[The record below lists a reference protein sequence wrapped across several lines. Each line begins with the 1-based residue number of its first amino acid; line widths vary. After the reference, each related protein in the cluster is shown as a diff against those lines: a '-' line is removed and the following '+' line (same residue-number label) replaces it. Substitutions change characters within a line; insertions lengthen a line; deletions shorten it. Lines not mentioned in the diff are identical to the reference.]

1 MFSTFQNENI
11 QKGKVKEK
19 DELSTEF
26 DRIFVQSISSTKNF
40 GYSYFPDI
48 FYAKCHSLLQQML
61 DALDG
66 NDKNLL
72 ILAPR
77 GMGKTSWILYGY
89 CARQLLC
96 GLVKFLVY
104 MGNSSTLAIR
114 ATDNLKRALV
124 YDKMIKDVFGEQ
136 NPQVLQSAG
145 NSADFASAGWSLANG
160 SFIIPRGVGQ
170 QVRGLQML
178 IDDKVMRPQ
187 LIVIDDLESSTEVKS
202 PEQRAKLKEWF
213 FADLMKIETKYKSDC
228 RIVYIDT
235 LKHDDA
241 LAASLMKEP
250 SWKTLILSVCDDNF
264 KSNAPEFMSDA
275 QIKAEYELHVRQ
287 DVEDVFFR
295 EYRNIPIS
303 TKNRAFKASDFRY
316 YYECPNGQ
324 VATIS
329 SIVSTALKD
338 KFATG
343 SVDVS
348 ALGNVK
354 ENLYTLNYSEN
365 SSSSFI
371 TTGTKMKAYN
381 IIICDPAKTQNIA
394 SADTAIVWITVTEL
408 GLLFIRKIIC
418 GKFNPTQIYEHIAKI
433 CSLSPIYRIAIEVT
447 GLSLFVSQ
455 PFKQYMKDVG
465 YSHLANSLIEL
476 AANRTKKEERI
487 GWLSP
492 YYQRHQIYHNI
503 ADHVGLEQQLLSFPS
518 SKKLDIMDCTAW
530 IVWILGKLEFSFS
543 TSLTDDY
550 PSDEEDKINW
560 SMYS

>member
-1 MFSTFQNENI
+1 MFSPFQNESIPKGEVFKKSEVDLEIDKLFI
-11 QKGKVKEK
+11 QSVA
-19 DELSTEF
+19 
-26 DRIFVQSISSTKNF
+26 STKNF
-40 GYSYFPDI
+40 GYTYFPDI

-66 NDKNLL
+66 TDKNLL
-72 ILAPR
+72 LLAPR
-77 GMGKTSWILYGY
+77 GIGKTSWVLYGY

-96 GLVKFLVY
+96 GLVQFLVY
-104 MGNSSTLAIR
+104 MGNSSTLAVR

-136 NPQVLQSAG
+136 NPQVLQSTG
-145 NSADFASAGWSLANG
+145 NAADFASAGWSLSNG

-178 IDDKVMRPQ
+178 INDKVMRPQ

-213 FADLMKIETKYKSDC
+213 FADLLKIETKYKSDC

-241 LAASLMKEP
+241 LAATLMKEP
-250 SWKTLILSVCDDNF
+250 TWKTVILSVCDDNF
-264 KSNAPEFMSDA
+264 KSNAPEFMSDI
-275 QIKAEYELHVRQ
+275 QVKAEYELHVRN
-287 DVEDVFFR
+287 DMEDVFFR
-295 EYRNIPIS
+295 EFRNIPIS
-303 TKNRAFKASDFRY
+303 TKNRAFKAADFRY

-324 VATIS
+324 VATVS
-329 SIVSTALKD
+329 SLVSNALRD
-338 KFATG
+338 KFSTG

-348 ALGNVK
+348 TLGNVK
-354 ENLYTLNYSEN
+354 ENLYTFNYSGN
-365 SSSSFI
+365 PVSSFI
-371 TTGTKMKAYN
+371 TAGTILKAYN

-408 GLLFIRKIIC
+408 GIMFIRKIVC
-418 GKFNPTQIYEHIAKI
+418 GKFNPTQIYEHIANI
-433 CSLSPIYRIAIEVT
+433 CSLVPVYRIAIEVT

-465 YSHLANSLIEL
+465 YPHLANTLIEL

-492 YYQRHQIYHNI
+492 YYQRHQVYHNL
-503 ADHVGLEQQLLSFPS
+503 ADYVGLEQQLLSFPS
-518 SKKLDIMDCTAW
+518 SRKLDIMDCTAW
-530 IVWILGKLEFSFS
+530 IVWLLGKLEFSFS
-543 TSLTDDY
+543 TSLKDDY
-550 PSDEEDKINW
+550 PSDEEDRIDW
-560 SMYS
+560 SKYS

>member
-11 QKGKVKEK
+11 QKRKVKEK

-316 YYECPNGQ
+316 YYECSNGQ

-343 SVDVS
+343 SVEVS
-348 ALGNVK
+348 TLGNVK

-543 TSLTDDY
+543 TSLTDEY
-550 PSDEEDKINW
+550 PSEEENKINW

>member
-316 YYECPNGQ
+316 YYECSNGQ

-343 SVDVS
+343 SVEVS
-348 ALGNVK
+348 TLGNVK

>member
-11 QKGKVKEK
+11 QKRKVKEK

-48 FYAKCHSLLQQML
+48 FYAECHSLLQQML

-316 YYECPNGQ
+316 YYECLNGQ
-324 VATIS
+324 VATVS
-329 SIVSTALKD
+329 SLVSTALRD

-348 ALGNVK
+348 TLGNVK

-492 YYQRHQIYHNI
+492 YYQRHQIYHNL

-543 TSLTDDY
+543 TSLTDEY
-550 PSDEEDKINW
+550 PSEEEDKINW

>member
-241 LAASLMKEP
+241 LAASLLKEP

-316 YYECPNGQ
+316 YYECSNGQ

-329 SIVSTALKD
+329 SLVSTALKD

-343 SVDVS
+343 SVEVS
-348 ALGNVK
+348 TLGNVK

-408 GLLFIRKIIC
+408 GLLFIRRIIC

-543 TSLTDDY
+543 TSLTDEY
-550 PSDEEDKINW
+550 PSEEENKINW

>member
-1 MFSTFQNENI
+1 MFSTFQNENT
-11 QKGKVKEK
+11 QKEEVKEK

-26 DRIFVQSISSTKNF
+26 DRIFVQSIFSTKNF

-104 MGNSSTLAIR
+104 LGNSSTLAIR

-145 NSADFASAGWSLANG
+145 NSADFASAGWSLTNG

-178 IDDKVMRPQ
+178 IDNKVMRPQ

-316 YYECPNGQ
+316 YYECSNGQ

-343 SVDVS
+343 SVEVS
-348 ALGNVK
+348 TLGNVK

-408 GLLFIRKIIC
+408 GLLFIRRIIC

-543 TSLTDDY
+543 TSLTDEY
-550 PSDEEDKINW
+550 PSEEENKINW

>member
-316 YYECPNGQ
+316 YYECLNGQ

-329 SIVSTALKD
+329 SLVSTALRD

-348 ALGNVK
+348 TLGNVK

-543 TSLTDDY
+543 TSLTDEY
-550 PSDEEDKINW
+550 PSEEEDKINW

>member
-11 QKGKVKEK
+11 QKGEVKEK
-19 DELSTEF
+19 DELLTEF

-136 NPQVLQSAG
+136 NPQVLPSAG

-202 PEQRAKLKEWF
+202 PEQRSKLKEWF

-338 KFATG
+338 KFASG
-343 SVDVS
+343 SVEVS
-348 ALGNVK
+348 TLGNVK

-408 GLLFIRKIIC
+408 GLLFIRRIIC

-550 PSDEEDKINW
+550 PSEEEDKINW

>member
-1 MFSTFQNENI
+1 
-11 QKGKVKEK
+11 
-19 DELSTEF
+19 
-26 DRIFVQSISSTKNF
+26 
-40 GYSYFPDI
+40 
-48 FYAKCHSLLQQML
+48 ML

-316 YYECPNGQ
+316 YYECSNGQ

-329 SIVSTALKD
+329 SLVSTALKD

-343 SVDVS
+343 SVEVS
-348 ALGNVK
+348 TLGNVK

-543 TSLTDDY
+543 TSLTDEY
-550 PSDEEDKINW
+550 PSEEEDKINW

>member
-11 QKGKVKEK
+11 QKGEVKEK

-343 SVDVS
+343 SVEVS
-348 ALGNVK
+348 TLGNVR

-408 GLLFIRKIIC
+408 GLLFIRRIIC

-543 TSLTDDY
+543 TSLTDEY
-550 PSDEEDKINW
+550 PSEEEDKINW

>member
-1 MFSTFQNENI
+1 MFSPFQNESIPKGEVFKKSEVDLEIDKLFI
-11 QKGKVKEK
+11 QSVA
-19 DELSTEF
+19 
-26 DRIFVQSISSTKNF
+26 STKNF
-40 GYSYFPDI
+40 GYTYFPDI

-66 NDKNLL
+66 TDKNLL
-72 ILAPR
+72 LLAPR
-77 GMGKTSWILYGY
+77 GIGKTSWVLYGY

-96 GLVKFLVY
+96 GLVQFLVY
-104 MGNSSTLAIR
+104 MGNSSTLAVR

-136 NPQVLQSAG
+136 NPQVLQSTG
-145 NSADFASAGWSLANG
+145 NAADFASAGWSLSNG

-178 IDDKVMRPQ
+178 INDKVMRPQ

-213 FADLMKIETKYKSDC
+213 FADLLKIETKYKSDC

-241 LAASLMKEP
+241 LAATLMKEP
-250 SWKTLILSVCDDNF
+250 TWKTVILSVCDDNF
-264 KSNAPEFMSDA
+264 KSNAPEFMSDI
-275 QIKAEYELHVRQ
+275 QVKAEYELHVRN
-287 DVEDVFFR
+287 DMEDVFFR
-295 EYRNIPIS
+295 EFRNIPIS
-303 TKNRAFKASDFRY
+303 TKNRAFKAADFRY

-324 VATIS
+324 VATVS
-329 SIVSTALKD
+329 SLVSNALRD
-338 KFATG
+338 KFSTG

-348 ALGNVK
+348 TLGNVK
-354 ENLYTLNYSEN
+354 ENLYTFNYSGN
-365 SSSSFI
+365 PVSSFI
-371 TTGTKMKAYN
+371 TAGTILKAYN

-408 GLLFIRKIIC
+408 GIMFIRKIVC
-418 GKFNPTQIYEHIAKI
+418 GKFNPTQIYEHIANI
-433 CSLSPIYRIAIEVT
+433 CSLVPVYRIAIEVT

-465 YSHLANSLIEL
+465 FSSLANTLIEL

-492 YYQRHQIYHNI
+492 YYQRHQIYHNL
-503 ADHVGLEQQLLSFPS
+503 ADYVGLEQQLLSFPS
-518 SKKLDIMDCTAW
+518 SRKLDIMDCTAW
-530 IVWILGKLEFSFS
+530 IVWLLGKLEFSFS
-543 TSLTDDY
+543 TSLKDDY
-550 PSDEEDKINW
+550 PSDEEDRIDW
-560 SMYS
+560 SKYS

>member
-241 LAASLMKEP
+241 LAASLLKEP

-316 YYECPNGQ
+316 YYECSNGQ

-343 SVDVS
+343 SVEVS
-348 ALGNVK
+348 TLGNVK

-543 TSLTDDY
+543 TSLTDEY
-550 PSDEEDKINW
+550 PSEEEDKINW

>member
-316 YYECPNGQ
+316 YYECSNGQ

-329 SIVSTALKD
+329 SLVSTALKD

-343 SVDVS
+343 SVEVS
-348 ALGNVK
+348 TLGNVK

-543 TSLTDDY
+543 TSLTDEY
-550 PSDEEDKINW
+550 PSEEEDKINW